1 MALTGAMSAGISGL
15 KAHMDA
21 LNVVG
26 NNVANVNTQGYKP
39 GRVTF
44 MESIYSTQSAG
55 SAGTATVGG
64 TNPQQIGYGVGVGT
78 IDLDMSSQSLDST
91 GRGMD
96 CAIQGDG
103 FFLVGD
109 KTHDIDSMDA
119 LKGLTL
125 TRVGNFEFRDG
136 YLVDGQGNVVY
147 GFLTSALTDPAAGG
161 AAGNTVG
168 NTSTALVPIRLPM
181 KSTAADTLGDAVYV
195 GVDADTGKNVDPTTD
210 VDGFIDYENLS
221 IDANGKITCTNKDTG
236 DPVVVGYLALG
247 TVDNPNGVLH
257 TDGPYYTAGDAA
269 GDITLSAPNSAVTGY
284 LNNGKINGTDGNT
297 VDPATMLSAKS
308 GTGIL
313 TSFLEG
319 SGTDLAT
326 EFSNMIVYQRGYQA
340 NTRIITVTDSM
351 LEELVNI
358 KR

>member
-64 TNPQQIGYGVGVGT
+64 TNPRQTGYGVGIGT

-136 YLVDGQGNVVY
+136 YLTDGQGNVVY
-147 GFLTSALTDPAAGG
+147 GFITRSDGGVLPEPRREISPAPISYPSASPSTPRPRAAR
-161 AAGNTVG
+161 ATRFMWVWMIKLVRMYIQ
-168 NTSTALVPIRLPM
+168 TMTRLPQWTAL
-181 KSTAADTLGDAVYV
+181 
-195 GVDADTGKNVDPTTD
+195 
-210 VDGFIDYENLS
+210 
-221 IDANGKITCTNKDTG
+221 
-236 DPVVVGYLALG
+236 
-247 TVDNPNGVLH
+247 
-257 TDGPYYTAGDAA
+257 
-269 GDITLSAPNSAVTGY
+269 
-284 LNNGKINGTDGNT
+284 
-297 VDPATMLSAKS
+297 
-308 GTGIL
+308 
-313 TSFLEG
+313 
-319 SGTDLAT
+319 
-326 EFSNMIVYQRGYQA
+326 
-340 NTRIITVTDSM
+340 
-351 LEELVNI
+351 
-358 KR
+358 

>member
-44 MESIYSTQSAG
+44 KESIYSTQSAG
-55 SAGTATVGG
+55 SAGTTTVGG

-136 YLVDGQGNVVY
+136 YLTDGQGNVVY
-147 GFLTSALTDPAAGG
+147 GFITRSTGMLPEPRREISPALTWFP
-161 AAGNTVG
+161 
-168 NTSTALVPIRLPM
+168 
-181 KSTAADTLGDAVYV
+181 
-195 GVDADTGKNVDPTTD
+195 
-210 VDGFIDYENLS
+210 
-221 IDANGKITCTNKDTG
+221 
-236 DPVVVGYLALG
+236 
-247 TVDNPNGVLH
+247 
-257 TDGPYYTAGDAA
+257 
-269 GDITLSAPNSAVTGY
+269 SA
-284 LNNGKINGTDGNT
+284 
-297 VDPATMLSAKS
+297 
-308 GTGIL
+308 
-313 TSFLEG
+313 FL
-319 SGTDLAT
+319 
-326 EFSNMIVYQRGYQA
+326 
-340 NTRIITVTDSM
+340 
-351 LEELVNI
+351 
-358 KR
+358 